1 MNLYWGLFRYLWLHF
16 VGFVNGEMDWDV
28 FKSERY
34 AYVCIS
40 MNRYEVN
47 KMFVIIVHSSVK
59 RG

>member
-1 MNLYWGLFRYLWLHF
+1 M
-16 VGFVNGEMDWDV
+16 GFVNGEMDWDV

-47 KMFVIIVHSSVK
+47 KMFVIIVHSSVNGVK
-59 RG
+59 IEN